1 MKKLLILTFCLSC
14 LLTALSAKPH
24 DINPYKKIALVIG
37 NANYA
42 NGIRLVNAVHDA
54 DSMAVAL
61 KKSGYD
67 VIKMT
72 NLSNIELRKA
82 IASFND
88 KLSSYSEALFYYSGT
103 GLVYDG
109 QATLISTDFKNEA
122 FANEVTLKEIFTE
135 SNANRRDLTKI
146 IIWDSCLNT
155 KLGSETANTPAFTVP
170 QSKNSI
176 YLFATAIGGVA
187 SDGSTGNSNG
197 LFTSEL
203 LKQLV
208 IPNQSIH
215 QIAINTRNKVRE
227 ISNDTQ
233 IPFTWENLYHN
244 IIFIKS
250 MNR

>member
-37 NANYA
+37 NANYV
-42 NGIRLVNAVHDA
+42 NGIGSLKNAVHDA

-72 NLSNIELRKA
+72 NLSNIELRKT

-88 KLSSYSEALFYYSGT
+88 KLSSYSEALFYYSGN

-187 SDGSTGNSNG
+187 SDGTTGNG

-227 ISNDTQ
+227 LSNDTQ
-233 IPFTWENLYHN
+233 VPFTWENLYHD
-244 IIFIKS
+244 IVFLKKAI
-250 MNR
+250 R